1 MLRSESLVRPLRRRR
16 AIRNPAQGTN
26 VPSHPVSI
34 LDSAA
39 RLLGEKCSHAN
50 LNEACEAYGLSIVV
64 EPEIGSRVERVRARL
79 KNLDPKRLP
88 KVVGEIADALGD
100 LKLSEEA
107 WAIAERDDRP
117 ITEITRR
124 DIALCLDGVEL
135 SGGLNLIDFL
145 GRIWPLDTMSESQPF
160 GLGLADAI
168 RQHFIK
174 DPDWS
179 TEELFQE
186 LNALSCSRKRFGAL
200 LEHAVHPLARRG
212 AEQLDLV
219 NRLNPILERDGYR
232 LEVTG
237 AASTH
242 PVYGLRLIAAGVHGR
257 PKNLIFASNGPK
269 PTIGFADAINNDIV
283 VLSNEESCLVY
294 DRPIPAAGLLWHD
307 LGEWYAATHGADE
320 SSNRHALGTRLTASL
335 DSDAE
340 KKVFGTYFRSFSA
353 ALGSALPALIPQVYL
368 HYDPAVVSR
377 LRDRSS
383 FPRQRMDFLL
393 LLPHNSRIVIEVD
406 GKHHFERNGLASLP
420 AYAEMVSA
428 DRDLRLLGYEVYR
441 FGANELVGPGS
452 DELIAKFFGRLFE
465 KHGIGR

>member
-1 MLRSESLVRPLRRRR
+1 MPF
-16 AIRNPAQGTN
+16 
-26 VPSHPVSI
+26 HPISI

-50 LNEACEAYGLSIVV
+50 LNEACEAFGLTVDV
-64 EPEIGSRVERVRARL
+64 DPQNVSRVERVRVRL
-79 KNLDPKRLP
+79 RNLAPNRLP
-88 KVVGEIADALGD
+88 TVVGEIADAFGD

-145 GRIWPLDTMSESQPF
+145 GRIWPLDTMSESRPF

-168 RQHFIK
+168 RQHFISN
-174 DPDWS
+174 PDWS

-186 LNALSCSRKRFGAL
+186 LNALTCSRKRFGAL

-219 NRLNPILERDGYR
+219 NRLNPILARDGYR
-232 LEVTG
+232 LEITG

-242 PVYGLRLIAAGVHGR
+242 PIYSLRLIAAGVHGR

-294 DRPIPAAGLLWHD
+294 DRPILAAGLLWHD
-307 LGEWYAATHGADE
+307 LVEWYADTHGVPGADE
-320 SSNRHALGTRLTASL
+320 SSNRRALGTRLAASL

-340 KKVFGTYFRSFSA
+340 KKVFGTYFRSFA
-353 ALGSALPALIPQVYL
+353 ADLGNELPALIPQVYL

-377 LRDRSS
+377 LRDRAS

-393 LLPHNSRIVIEVD
+393 LLPHNARIVIEVD

-420 AYAEMVSA
+420 AYADMVSA

-441 FGANELVGPGS
+441 FGANELVGHGA
-452 DELIAKFFGRLFE
+452 DELIAKFFDRLFE